1 MGVCVC
7 ACKRVAPQRTRQK
20 TRKVSCRRL
29 RKLECGLQM
38 VFMPPG
44 DLTHP
49 SHAHWLLHT
58 LLAIR
63 NGNTGAPGEQGE
75 RLPKLTSD
83 PHIYLESL
91 LSTTLTTVDSTHAR
105 PRSVASLGAPPLGR
119 GVPGAWAPSWCPQDL
134 LRGPYSCP
142 SEPGSPVGP

>member
-1 MGVCVC
+1 M
-7 ACKRVAPQRTRQK
+7 
-20 TRKVSCRRL
+20 
-29 RKLECGLQM
+29 
-38 VFMPPG
+38 
-44 DLTHP
+44 
-49 SHAHWLLHT
+49 
-58 LLAIR
+58 LAIR

-119 GVPGAWAPSWCPQDL
+119 GVPGACAPAPVSLGSLMVPPGPAKGPLLLPFGAGLPRRPLTSPRVIWKCYYPMSTEDL
-134 LRGPYSCP
+134 VPLAYRVMLCRF
-142 SEPGSPVGP
+142 PVDI